1 MRDRTERRLDPTSR
15 QAALQLGQG
24 QVGRLRDGSSRT
36 EACSS
41 RSAEQRSP
49 PIAAAANEPRVLS
62 RTRQPS
68 RSSYGSRIRPGS
80 GRGWTTERPGGGI
93 EAGSGRRGSRARA
106 ARDHELGGGADQPR
120 EDAEA
125 DDIWSHQARPAA
137 HPGAGGVTATPAPQT
152 RESPKVGQT
161 SIGVDNHDRT
171 WCGNG

>member
-1 MRDRTERRLDPTSR
+1 LIPRRDRRPFNSVRVRSGVCATGRAERKRAPRDRRSDGPRPSPPPPTSR
-15 QAALQLGQG
+15 
-24 QVGRLRDGSSRT
+24 
-36 EACSS
+36 ACSVGHAS
-41 RSAEQRSP
+41 RHGH
-49 PIAAAANEPRVLS
+49 
-62 RTRQPS
+62 RT
-68 RSSYGSRIRPGS
+68 GAGS
-80 GRGWTTERPGGGI
+80 GRVRGVAGPLSGLAGGI